1 MLLSALF
8 TALWSFFGPVKHI
21 ALLSLLSCLQ
31 CPCILNSVNK
41 SLNELPWVPCLTG
54 EGDVMVNELAPYNE
68 QHCYR
73 VVMEPLILQ
82 QHSHEVLKNEKKV
95 SNLVHVSGDSAWSGK
110 RSTGDGSARS
120 RDPIGVIRRQEPCN
134 ANLTLSFSTR

>member
-8 TALWSFFGPVKHI
+8 TALWSFFRPVKHI
-21 ALLSLLSCLQ
+21 ALLSFLSCLQ
-31 CPCILNSVNK
+31 CPCILISGNK
-41 SLNELPWVPCLTG
+41 TLNELPWVPCLTG
-54 EGDVMVNELAPYNE
+54 ECDVMVNELAPYNE
-68 QHCYR
+68 QHRYR

-120 RDPIGVIRRQEPCN
+120 
-134 ANLTLSFSTR
+134 